1 MKISL
6 CNIYLVLLIM
16 LLYFF
21 TKSSKEH
28 MLRSMMLLKNR
39 LEEHGAV
46 GLVQA
51 LSAHPQLC
59 PFCLKLVSNCTH
71 PWQVV
76 AEVYNPVCLISPFRR
91 RSREEKVLNI
101 MISCILMFH

>member
-76 AEVYNPVCLISPFRR
+76 AEVYNPVCLISPLGEGAGKRK
-91 RSREEKVLNI
+91 S
-101 MISCILMFH
+101 